1 MTMSVAFSTL
11 DVPTADG
18 NADSYL
24 ARPDYGT
31 AHPGVLFYMDAYGL
45 RPWLREM
52 MEAIAAH
59 GYTVLAPNIFYRT
72 GRAPIL
78 PMPDSADPAAH
89 AKFFVA
95 LGPARAA
102 LTPDKAMGDVRSYLD
117 WLAAAEFVAPGPVAA
132 TGYCMGGKLAL
143 RTAGAFGDRIAA
155 AASFHGGRL
164 AVDEQPDSPH
174 HAAAGITAELFIAH
188 ASTDDSMPPEQ
199 ITRLD
204 KALDA
209 AHVRYA
215 SVVYP
220 NTRHGFTM
228 RDTPV
233 FDQAAYDRHLTD
245 LLALLAG
252 LPEYIGRA

>member
-1 MTMSVAFSTL
+1 MTMPVAFSTL
-11 DVPTADG
+11 DVRTADG
-18 NADSYL
+18 NADAYL
-24 ARPDYGT
+24 ARPDDGT
-31 AHPGVLFYMDAYGL
+31 AHPGVLFNMDAYGL

-52 MEAIAAH
+52 MQAIAAD

-72 GRAPIL
+72 GPAPVL
-78 PMPDSADPAAH
+78 PMPDSTDPEGH

-102 LTPDKAMGDVRSYLD
+102 LTPERALQDTRTYLD
-117 WLAAAEFVAPGPVAA
+117 RLDAADFVTPGPVAV
-132 TGYCMGGKLAL
+132 TGYCMGGRLAL
-143 RTAGAFGDRIAA
+143 RAAGAFGNRIAA

-174 HAAAGITAELFIAH
+174 HTAAGITAELLIAH
-188 ASTDDSMPPEQ
+188 ASQDDSMPPEQ
-199 ITRLD
+199 ITRLE

-233 FDQAAYDRHLTD
+233 FDQAAYNRHLTD
-245 LLALLAG
+245 LLDLLHRALPSA
-252 LPEYIGRA
+252 